1 MQNGTEDKS
10 KFSANNSLLN
20 FKRKTCWKPETNLN
34 IKQKKRELPWKNIIS
49 QINTAKN
56 NAGIWNIFSYFRYFL
71 NYFFIICY
79 ISSDCITRVLVSE
92 KSIEYHLKLKLH
104 LVPVSYLVRQEDQ
117 L

>member
-34 IKQKKRELPWKNIIS
+34 IKQKMRELPRKNIIS
-49 QINTAKN
+49 QINAAKN
-56 NAGIWNIFSYFRYFL
+56 NAGSWYIFSYFRYFMKYL
-71 NYFFIICY
+71 FIVCY
-79 ISSDCITRVLVSE
+79 ISSDSITRVSEGVSSQL
-92 KSIEYHLKLKLH
+92 KVHLG
-104 LVPVSYLVRQEDQ
+104 PVSYQDRQEDQ